1 MSKLTRRQ
9 CDVISAFAFNNMTL
23 DGAANELGCH
33 RNTILYHLSVINKKT
48 GLDPRD
54 FFDLHELFVI
64 AGGEENA
71 DEKVAVQEL
80 PIPSAEMP

>member
-1 MSKLTRRQ
+1 MIKLTQRQ
-9 CDVISAFAFNNMTL
+9 CDIINAYAFNNMTL

-33 RNTILYHLSVINKKT
+33 RNTIFYHLSVINKKT

-64 AGGEENA
+64 AGGNDNA
-71 DEKVAVQEL
+71 DEKTTV
-80 PIPSAEMP
+80 SS